1 MNVAY
6 VQGATIVREANIFPI
21 GRWFCC
27 RHQQSDDMLKYC
39 FPCHFFLGENVKR
52 RLKMYIFAKI

>member
-39 FPCHFFLGENVKR
+39 FPCHFFWE
-52 RLKMYIFAKI
+52 KMKSVG